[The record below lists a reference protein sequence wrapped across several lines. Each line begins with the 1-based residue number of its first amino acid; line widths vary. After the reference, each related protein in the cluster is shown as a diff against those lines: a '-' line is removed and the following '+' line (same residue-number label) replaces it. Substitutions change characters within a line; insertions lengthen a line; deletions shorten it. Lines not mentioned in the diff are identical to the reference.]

1 MADSKKEYQGNEEQ
15 KQPYVSQ
22 DDRPEVKLKPDT
34 PVSELRVRDL
44 VHILGVSLAK
54 SGLSKSE
61 ADNPATSLWHP
72 LWKAGLSKSEADG
85 PPLGVKYFKEV
96 KYEKWEI
103 DERHYD
109 WPKVFPE
116 PDPRVEHV
124 IRALTGLTAQV
135 NQLADQVAALQKQL
149 PR

>member
-1 MADSKKEYQGNEEQ
+1 MADSKKEYQANEEQ

-22 DDRPEVKLKPDT
+22 EDRPEVKLKPDT

-44 VHILGVSLAK
+44 VHILGVSLTK
-54 SGLSKSE
+54 PGLSKSE

-103 DERHYD
+103 DERHY

-124 IRALTGLTAQV
+124 IHALAGLTAQV
-135 NQLADQVAALQKQL
+135 SQLSDQVAALQKQL